1 MTDTGKE
8 SQSSNYS
15 QPLSRL
21 LCRLFFSLMP
31 SGWRPVWSVW
41 AGGYSSRAQLLASG
55 RPLDYRAAVESAGRS
70 GLIPYHQVH

>member
-31 SGWRPVWSVW
+31 SVWSVW
-41 AGGYSSRAQLLASG
+41 AGGYSSRSQLLASG